1 MSLLHLVKTA
11 GAKGKA
17 TSTLADAAGIAGGV
31 ALASGGA
38 IAADKAINFGGTKIM
53 EYKAPSTIRYAIKKH
68 PELKNVGESKLK
80 RWLMGI
86 YSVAPSVAKDPE
98 LAADTMYQIYQYG
111 GNFDLATVK
120 MLADVSRGVKHDN
133 LGYINAGYAGAKMGR
148 GN

>member
-11 GAKGKA
+11 GAKSKGASALKNA
-17 TSTLADAAGIAGGV
+17 VDIAGGV

-38 IAADKAINFGGTKIM
+38 IAADKAIGFGGSQIM
-53 EYKAPSTIRYAIKKH
+53 EYRAPSTVRYAIKKH
-68 PELKNVGESKLK
+68 PELKDVGESKLK

-86 YSVAPSVAKDPE
+86 YSVSPSVAKDPE